1 MTDPMA
7 SVEPLN
13 RPGNRSSGPALSP
26 RAANFLAR
34 VTVAADFEPHLDR
47 PYVVKNWLTPAAMSV
62 VYGDSNVGKTFFALD
77 LGYHVA
83 GGRAWNGCKVRGGAV
98 LYVAAEGGHG
108 FDNRIAALEA
118 REGVP
123 LWTLPTTV
131 DLCKSDADTK
141 ALIELIAHFATL
153 HGGYALIVVDTLARA
168 MGSGDENA
176 SPDMGAFVRNLDRL
190 RAATGAHL
198 MVIHHSGK
206 DTSKGARGH
215 SSLRAATD
223 TEIELTKE
231 GDVILAE
238 ARKQRDMPGGRVFA
252 YTLRQ
257 VELGR
262 DQDGDPV
269 TTCVVEPCEAP
280 DRKPKISG
288 AAKIALQALDDAL
301 AQHGTVRQQEGVP
314 SCRVVSI
321 SKWREMCDLH
331 GLSES
336 DDRDSQKR
344 AFNRAS
350 KVLRDR
356 EFVRQYNELAWKCP
370 K

>member
-1 MTDPMA
+1 M
-7 SVEPLN
+7 SVKEAFDAATP
-13 RPGNRSSGPALSP
+13 RGPALSP
-26 RAANFLAR
+26 KAAEFLGK
-34 VTVAADFEPHLDR
+34 VTVAADFEPRLDQ
-47 PYVVKNWLTPAAMSV
+47 PYVVKGWLTPAAMSV
-62 VYGDSNVGKTFFALD
+62 VYGDSGAGKTFFALD

-83 GGRAWNGCKVRGGAV
+83 AGRAWNGCKVRGGAV
-98 LYVAAEGGHG
+98 LYIAAEGGLSLG
-108 FDNRIAALEA
+108 NRIAALEA
-118 REGVP
+118 RDGVP
-123 LWTLPTTV
+123 LWTLPTAI
-131 DLCKSDADTK
+131 DLCKADEDTK
-141 ALIELIAHFATL
+141 SLIDLIAHLARH

-231 GDVILAE
+231 GDVIVAE
-238 ARKQRDMPGGRVFA
+238 ARKQRDMAGGRTFA
-252 YTLRQ
+252 YRLRE

-280 DRKPKISG
+280 EQTRRAVPKG
-288 AAKIALQALDDAL
+288 KAKVAMQALDDVL
-301 AQHGTVRQQEGVP
+301 GTGGQVRTNGELWPCGKCVKDSEWADMCVRHSLSGSEDQKSQQ
-314 SCRVVSI
+314 
-321 SKWREMCDLH
+321 REFRRQR
-331 GLSES
+331 E
-336 DDRDSQKR
+336 K
-344 AFNRAS
+344 
-350 KVLRDR
+350 LRDQGFITLMDSYVWR
-356 EFVRQYNELAWKCP
+356 ARK
-370 K
+370 